1 MSRPPPKMDA
11 MHTLRRLKRRARAD
25 ELKRD
30 PLKLRGWTRRV
41 RDKLANGE
49 RLYCEMTHDGPHYWL
64 EPCCSEVSSRIVDE
78 LVEKGIVKPMGDDL
92 FLGKGQSFELKR
104 NHDER

>member
-1 MSRPPPKMDA
+1 
-11 MHTLRRLKRRARAD
+11 MHVIRCLKRRARAD

-49 RLYCEMTHDGPHYWL
+49 RLYCEMTRDGPSYWL
-64 EPCCSEVSSRIVDE
+64 EPCCSEVSSKIVDE
-78 LVEKGIVKPMGDDL
+78 LVEKGLIEPMRDDL
-92 FLGKGQSFELKR
+92 FLGQGQSFELKGTT
-104 NHDER
+104 NER